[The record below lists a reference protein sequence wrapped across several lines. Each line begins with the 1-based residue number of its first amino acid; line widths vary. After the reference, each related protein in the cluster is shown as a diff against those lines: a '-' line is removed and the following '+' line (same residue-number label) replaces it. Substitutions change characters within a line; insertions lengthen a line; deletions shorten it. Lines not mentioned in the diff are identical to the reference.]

1 MVKIAGATS
10 TKNPYGLVPS
20 WDVSC
25 WSDPVPL
32 VSLRKALVPPWFKEM
47 EPRYRDSRVARNSA
61 ISTRY
66 LAAFAAICLVS
77 TIVLS
82 IGALM
87 LSTFSDDQIA
97 RAICIC
103 LDVCFLLSACIAC
116 DYRRNRGYVAIGY
129 GSHASTALEDT
140 LVDQT
145 RIAPT
150 HRSSLGL
157 R

>member
-1 MVKIAGATS
+1 
-10 TKNPYGLVPS
+10 
-20 WDVSC
+20 
-25 WSDPVPL
+25 
-32 VSLRKALVPPWFKEM
+32 M
-47 EPRYRDSRVARNSA
+47 EPRYIACRVARNSA

-103 LDVCFLLSACIAC
+103 LDVCFLHVSLAITGVVIVDLLQLLVVRALGAYYAGAISLWSGLPHQEHQAAKA
-116 DYRRNRGYVAIGY
+116 NRGA
-129 GSHASTALEDT
+129 
-140 LVDQT
+140 
-145 RIAPT
+145 
-150 HRSSLGL
+150 RS
-157 R
+157 

>member
-1 MVKIAGATS
+1 
-10 TKNPYGLVPS
+10 
-20 WDVSC
+20 
-25 WSDPVPL
+25 
-32 VSLRKALVPPWFKEM
+32 M

-61 ISTRY
+61 LSTRY

-103 LDVCFLLSACIAC
+103 LDVCFLHISL
-116 DYRRNRGYVAIGY
+116 AITGVIVDMLQLFPQLWDI
-129 GSHASTALEDT
+129 ALEEFEVRTGTTDHGLT
-140 LVDQT
+140 PATKETVQLLVDPVW
-145 RIAPT
+145 RARHIEKKPLK
-150 HRSSLGL
+150 HI
-157 R
+157 

>member
-1 MVKIAGATS
+1 MLERS
-10 TKNPYGLVPS
+10 
-20 WDVSC
+20 
-25 WSDPVPL
+25 VPL

-61 ISTRY
+61 LSTRY

-87 LSTFSDDQIA
+87 ISTFSDDQIA

-103 LDVCFLLSACIAC
+103 LDVCFLHISL
-116 DYRRNRGYVAIGY
+116 AITGVIVDMLQFMP
-129 GSHASTALEDT
+129 SHRLLTAARA
-140 LVDQT
+140 V
-145 RIAPT
+145 
-150 HRSSLGL
+150 L
-157 R
+157 RAREFTAI

>member
-1 MVKIAGATS
+1 MVKIAGATN
-10 TKNPYGLVPS
+10 TKNPYGLAPLG
-20 WDVSC
+20 DVSC
-25 WSDPVPL
+25 GSNPAPL
-32 VSLRKALVPPWFKEM
+32 VPLRKALVPPWFKEM
-47 EPRYRDSRVARNSA
+47 EPRYIASRVARNSA

-103 LDVCFLLSACIAC
+103 LDVCFLHISLAITGVIVDMLQFPRTGSPTSGRTAAG
-116 DYRRNRGYVAIGY
+116 RG
-129 GSHASTALEDT
+129 
-140 LVDQT
+140 
-145 RIAPT
+145 
-150 HRSSLGL
+150 
-157 R
+157 

>member
-10 TKNPYGLVPS
+10 TKNPYGLVPLG
-20 WDVSC
+20 DVSC
-25 WSDPVPL
+25 GSNPVPL
-32 VSLRKALVPPWFKEM
+32 VPLRKALVPPWFKEM
-47 EPRYRDSRVARNSA
+47 EPRYIASRVARNSA

-103 LDVCFLLSACIAC
+103 LDVCFLHIS
-116 DYRRNRGYVAIGY
+116 
-129 GSHASTALEDT
+129 
-140 LVDQT
+140 LVITGVIVDMLQLAMVPMLQLLLKT
-145 RIAPT
+145 RC
-150 HRSSLGL
+150 
-157 R
+157 

>member
-1 MVKIAGATS
+1 
-10 TKNPYGLVPS
+10 
-20 WDVSC
+20 
-25 WSDPVPL
+25 
-32 VSLRKALVPPWFKEM
+32 M
-47 EPRYRDSRVARNSA
+47 EPRYIASRVARNSA

-103 LDVCFLLSACIAC
+103 LDVCFLHISLAITGVIVDMLQLFDAH
-116 DYRRNRGYVAIGY
+116 DPRRATTLRLYKR
-129 GSHASTALEDT
+129 SHTT
-140 LVDQT
+140 LLV
-145 RIAPT
+145 
-150 HRSSLGL
+150 LVF
-157 R
+157 